1 MIYWYSHIEY
11 MDTLVLFIFI
21 TCFYNVFSFFLFKI
35 TDGLPIKINSNYLK
49 SITNTIIS
57 LLISYLTLRLKSL
70 DKCPMSLCKDYLI
83 ISTLLCSITLLI
95 SNYLLYKISQIMEY
109 KSIKEL
115 HSTES
120 IFPTE
125 GIVIKIANNLLFI
138 SYIYI
143 IYVVIL
149 RLICKYA
156 LI

>member
-21 TCFYNVFSFFLFKI
+21 TCFYNII